1 MALAARVVLVV
12 MLLAALVGPAPA
24 GSDGTGQE
32 PPPPASPP
40 GPAAPGS
47 SPIPLPAK
55 EDPLEEFVP
64 HERVPADSVV
74 AFPADI

>member
-40 GPAAPGS
+40 VPAAPGS
-47 SPIPLPAK
+47 SPIPLPTK
-55 EDPLEEFVP
+55 QDPLDEFVP

-74 AFPADI
+74 AFPAEI